1 MANIDSLVWLGYLT
15 RVSEDISAS
24 RTPIYLW
31 IATLERCCK
40 AGCFEYNKAYILEF
54 LFFGI
59 KGGWFDFLEKAN
71 SSGTRCV
78 GLFHF
83 LKLDFS

>member
-1 MANIDSLVWLGYLT
+1 MPNIDGLVWLGYLT
-15 RVSEDISAS
+15 HVSGDISAS

-40 AGCFEYNKAYILEF
+40 AGRFEHNKAYILEF
-54 LFFGI
+54 SFFGL
-59 KGGWFDFLEKAN
+59 KGGRLNFSEKAN
-71 SSGTRCV
+71 STGIRCV
-78 GLFHF
+78 GLYNF